1 MKVVDLYD
9 TDKLKK
15 FNVCK
20 KLSNF
25 YGGEADVTRSYFFLF
40 ENIRKFLLKKI
51 DHKNPIQVYCKGIY
65 IAVADE
71 IDVCRICFLGDSGM
85 GISESIEMWGVNISL
100 HKLKEFLD
108 IVLKENFP
116 KEGMVVNFEKDLK
129 TMAYFCEFNVIQ
141 YY

>member
-9 TDKLKK
+9 IDTLKK

-40 ENIRKFLLKKI
+40 EEIRKFLLKKI

-100 HKLKEFLD
+100 HKLKDFLN
-108 IVLKENFP
+108 IALKENFP

>member
-1 MKVVDLYD
+1 
-9 TDKLKK
+9 
-15 FNVCK
+15 
-20 KLSNF
+20 
-25 YGGEADVTRSYFFLF
+25 
-40 ENIRKFLLKKI
+40 
-51 DHKNPIQVYCKGIY
+51 
-65 IAVADE
+65 
-71 IDVCRICFLGDSGM
+71 M

>member
-1 MKVVDLYD
+1 M
-9 TDKLKK
+9 
-15 FNVCK
+15 
-20 KLSNF
+20 
-25 YGGEADVTRSYFFLF
+25 SYFFLF

-65 IAVADE
+65 IAIADE

-100 HKLKEFLD
+100 HKLKDFLN